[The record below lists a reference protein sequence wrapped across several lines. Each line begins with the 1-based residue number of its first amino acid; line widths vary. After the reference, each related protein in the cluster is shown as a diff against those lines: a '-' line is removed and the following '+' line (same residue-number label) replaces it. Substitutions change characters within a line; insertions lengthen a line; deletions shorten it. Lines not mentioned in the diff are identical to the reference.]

1 MIGQMLSAEFQATGS
16 FKNSFNYKIRIR
28 KEKAFNK
35 KTAPTNWP
43 KCAGRVI
50 DQFDVVFAT
59 SARLVLLKIH
69 LQEVDHNLLSM
80 MKRITMC
87 NFQELN
93 LDLDL

>member
-1 MIGQMLSAEFQATGS
+1 MLSAEFQAFGS
-16 FKNSFNYKIRIR
+16 FKNSLKTKLEIRN
-28 KEKAFNK
+28 NK
-35 KTAPTNWP
+35 STAPTDWS
-43 KCAGRVI
+43 KCAWRVV
-50 DQFDVVFAT
+50 DQLDVVFAT

-80 MKRITMC
+80 MKRITMI